1 MWESQYKEGLYLTTY
16 IIKRLIAA
24 VPVIAG
30 VIAVVFILTTVVPG
44 DPVRLMMGQRG
55 DPATIERIKEELG
68 LNKPLWWQFLD
79 FFRRAVTLDL
89 GQSYRN
95 NMAVTQA
102 IAERIPITAK
112 IAISSMI
119 LAVILGVSIGIIS
132 AVRQYSILDYGSM
145 FVALLGISAP
155 TFWVGL
161 LLVLLFCVKL
171 GWIPGTGTGDG
182 SWVYLI
188 LPIITLGVRPAAL
201 IARLT
206 RSSMLE
212 IIRQDYIR
220 TAWAKGLSER
230 VVVLKHALKNAMI
243 PVVTIVGIQTAS
255 LLSGAI
261 VTERVFAIPGLGR
274 LSVEALVNRDFP
286 VIRGVVLFM
295 ALIFVFANLLV
306 DLSYPLFDPRI
317 KYDN

>member
-1 MWESQYKEGLYLTTY
+1 MSTYL
-16 IIKRLIAA
+16 IKRLISAI
-24 VPVIAG
+24 PVIAG
-30 VIAVVFILTTVVPG
+30 VIAVVFILTTIVPG

-55 DPATIERIKEELG
+55 DPETIERIKEELG
-68 LNKPLWWQFLD
+68 LNKPLWWQFGD

-89 GQSYRN
+89 GKSYRN
-95 NMAVTQA
+95 NMPVTQA
-102 IAERIPITAK
+102 IAGRIPVTAK
-112 IAISSMI
+112 IAVSAMI
-119 LAVILGVSIGIIS
+119 IAVVMGVSIGIIS
-132 AVRQYSILDYGSM
+132 AVKQYSILDYGSM

-155 TFWVGL
+155 SFWVGL

-171 GWIPGTGTGDG
+171 GWIPGIGVGDG
-182 SWVYLI
+182 SWIYLI
-188 LPIITLGVRPAAL
+188 LPVATLGIRPAAL

-220 TAWAKGLSER
+220 TAWSKGLSER

-243 PVVTIVGIQTAS
+243 PVATIVGIQTAS

-261 VTERVFAIPGLGR
+261 VTETLFALPGLGR
-274 LSVEALVNRDFP
+274 LSVEALINRDFP
-286 VIRGVVLFM
+286 VIRGEVLFL

-317 KYDN
+317 KYDS

>member
-1 MWESQYKEGLYLTTY
+1 LSTY

-24 VPVIAG
+24 IPVIAG
-30 VIAVVFILTTVVPG
+30 VIAVVFILTTIVPG

-55 DPATIERIKEELG
+55 DPETIEMIKEELG
-68 LNKPLWWQFLD
+68 LNKPLWWQFCD

-89 GQSYRN
+89 GKSYRN
-95 NMAVTQA
+95 NMPVTQA
-102 IAERIPITAK
+102 IGQRIPITAK

-119 LAVILGVSIGIIS
+119 IAVIMGVSIGIIS
-132 AVRQYSILDYGSM
+132 AIKQYSILDYGSM

-161 LLVLLFCVKL
+161 LLVLLFCVYL
-171 GWIPGTGTGDG
+171 GWIPGTGTGNG

-188 LPIITLGVRPAAL
+188 LPIITLGMRPAAL

-220 TAWAKGLSER
+220 TAWSKGLSER
-230 VVVLKHALKNAMI
+230 VVVMKHALKNAMI
-243 PVVTIVGIQTAS
+243 PVITIIGIQTAS

-261 VTERVFAIPGLGR
+261 VTEQVFSIPGLGR
-274 LSVEALVNRDFP
+274 LSVEALINRDFP
-286 VIRGVVLFM
+286 VIRGEVLFL
-295 ALIFVFANLLV
+295 AIIFVFVNLLV

-317 KYDN
+317 KYDS

>member
-1 MWESQYKEGLYLTTY
+1 MSTYL
-16 IIKRLIAA
+16 IKRLLAA

-30 VIAVVFILTTVVPG
+30 VIAVVFILTTIVPG

-89 GQSYRN
+89 GKSYRN
-95 NMAVTQA
+95 NMPVTRA
-102 IAERIPITAK
+102 IGDRIPLTAK
-112 IAISSMI
+112 IALSSMAI
-119 LAVILGVSIGIIS
+119 AIIIGVSIGIIS

-145 FVALLGISAP
+145 LVALLGISAP
-155 TFWVGL
+155 SFWVGL

-182 SWVYLI
+182 SWIYLV
-188 LPIITLGVRPAAL
+188 LPVLTLGVRPAAL

-230 VVVLKHALKNAMI
+230 VVIMKHALKNAMI
-243 PVVTIVGIQTAS
+243 PVATIIGIQTAS

-261 VTERVFAIPGLGR
+261 VTERLFSLPGIGR

-286 VIRGVVLFM
+286 VIRGEVLFL
-295 ALIFVFANLLV
+295 ALIFVFTNLLV

-317 KYDN
+317 KYDR